1 MKEDKEEKKFKDEKN
16 KKEEKKKEE
25 HQMEEENNPNRS
37 TRSRINYF
45 ENRDRPKKDK
55 SAIINSQVYEQNELP
70 QRLNQLNRSRGHS
83 ISNIYNPFSNR
94 DNLNQS
100 QSLPPSFHEIY
111 SRSLP
116 SYNEILLNTAP
127 MEISSGGYLSIRQG
141 QEQINLLKMILNS
154 VNDNAGRTNISKI
167 LILICFLVYYGYFAI
182 HLCNADWFRYKVTKD
197 LFYISL
203 GFFIIPA
210 GIFITNIYNSLK
222 PK

>member
-1 MKEDKEEKKFKDEKN
+1 MGDANWHLQPLATLAGF
-16 KKEEKKKEE
+16 
-25 HQMEEENNPNRS
+25 Q
-37 TRSRINYF
+37 
-45 ENRDRPKKDK
+45 
-55 SAIINSQVYEQNELP
+55 QNELP
-70 QRLNQLNRSRGHS
+70 QRPNESIRPRGH
-83 ISNIYNPFSNR
+83 NIYNPFSNR

-100 QSLPPSFHEIY
+100 QSLPPSFHEIN
-111 SRSLP
+111 SQSLP

-154 VNDNAGRTNISKI
+154 VNDNAGRANISKI

-182 HLCNADWFRYKVTKD
+182 HFCNAGGFRYKVTKD

-203 GFFIIPA
+203 GFFIILA
-210 GIFITNIYNSLK
+210 GILVTNIYNSLK